1 MSAEE
6 RCFECNRTFDEV
18 AASGELCAGCF
29 FSFDP
34 DEMSAALNAKDA
46 ATRSRVIEY
55 RGPVAALAP
64 TGGRETNKELD
75 WLNMAEEA
83 AINAAD
89 HRDEGRDDLAA
100 EWHELAIRRAAI
112 AQAKAQTRMAAAL
125 ERAVS
130 VLADIANSLHDDDSN
145 NVAHIAHN
153 MSYQLAVIA
162 RNTGA
167 IDDEATQEAER

>member
-1 MSAEE
+1 M
-6 RCFECNRTFDEV
+6 
-18 AASGELCAGCF
+18 
-29 FSFDP
+29 
-34 DEMSAALNAKDA
+34 
-46 ATRSRVIEY
+46 
-55 RGPVAALAP
+55 
-64 TGGRETNKELD
+64 NKELD

>member
-46 ATRSRVIEY
+46 ATRSRVFEY
-55 RGPVAALAP
+55 RGPVAAPAP
-64 TGGRETNKELD
+64 TGGREMDKKAAGWWWPEDARKAHWFAEDNGRSACGR
-75 WLNMAEEA
+75 WLYRGFDVAPDGEF
-83 AINAAD
+83 
-89 HRDEGRDDLAA
+89 RDSDCCATCKRE
-100 EWHELAIRRAAI
+100 RRVI
-112 AQAKAQTRMAAAL
+112 
-125 ERAVS
+125 
-130 VLADIANSLHDDDSN
+130 
-145 NVAHIAHN
+145 
-153 MSYQLAVIA
+153 IA